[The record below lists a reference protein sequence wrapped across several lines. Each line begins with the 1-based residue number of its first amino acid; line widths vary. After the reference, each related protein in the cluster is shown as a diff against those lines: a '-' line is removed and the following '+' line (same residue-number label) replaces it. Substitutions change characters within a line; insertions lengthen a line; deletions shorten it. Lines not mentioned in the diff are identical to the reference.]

1 MKIEKQQILSTKY
14 SISKV
19 IQTSNS
25 IIQSELLL
33 DCSDSDGQAKNEL
46 FPSNSSP
53 ETREKPKP
61 KKGICFHITNWKKME
76 DINIDYL
83 SK

>member
-46 FPSNSSP
+46 FSSNSSP

-61 KKGICFHITNWKKME
+61 QKRAYVSTSQTERRWK
-76 DINIDYL
+76 I
-83 SK
+83 